1 MTNDRFDQKGA
12 SSPGDSENDIIAQLR
27 QLPDVDPLEGLTDR
41 IMNALPPRRRTRWR
55 SLLFRLSRPLTITF
69 TPLRWAPVGMVL
81 LVGLVIGISLGRMP
95 AEPESPPAQQ
105 LAQAEENAAVHFKL
119 GRLLLAGDQAREALA
134 HLKRAADVHPD
145 RALYHFWVGVN
156 YWRLGDADRERSYY
170 QQALKID
177 PDFLPAHVYLGHN
190 HLDRGDW
197 QAALSHYRRVLKDL
211 PHHPEALFNAAVA
224 LQHQGAPRLENDAW
238 IAFLDAHDR
247 GAKALQAVARL
258 NANGDFTFRNIQLGP
273 LEFVKRCITFSPE
286 GAFLE
291 DTARGTLAD
300 VGRVLANNR
309 RLELHVVAYVENDA
323 RLARLRARAVK
334 QHLAERFAGV
344 SPRRIKLSWFGVPE
358 KIQTGSRAHELGA
371 SVHLFAMTIEKS

>member
-1 MTNDRFDQKGA
+1 MTNDRYDRRGA
-12 SSPGDSENDIIAQLR
+12 SSPGGLENDIIAQLR
-27 QLPDVDPLEGLTDR
+27 RLSDVDPLDGLTDR
-41 IMNALPPRRRTRWR
+41 IMSALLSRRQPWWRT
-55 SLLFRLSRPLTITF
+55 LLFRLSRPRTISLN
-69 TPLRWAPVGMVL
+69 PLRWAPVGVAL
-81 LVGLVIGISLGRMP
+81 VVGLAIGIHLGRMP
-95 AEPESPPAQQ
+95 AEPESPPDQQ
-105 LAQAEENAAVHFKL
+105 RTQTEGNAAVHFQL
-119 GRLLLAGDQAREALA
+119 GRLLLAGGQAREALA
-134 HLKRAADVHPD
+134 HLKQAADVHPD
-145 RALYHFWVGVN
+145 RALYHFWVGVT
-156 YWRLGDADRERSYY
+156 YWRLGDAAQERSHY

-197 QAALSHYRRVLKDL
+197 QAALSQYRWVLQNV

-224 LQHQGAPRLENDAW
+224 LQHQGEPRLENDAW
-238 IAFLDAHDR
+238 IAYLDAHDR
-247 GAKALQAVARL
+247 GAKALRAVARL

-273 LEFVKRCITFSPE
+273 LEIVKRRITFSPE
-286 GAFLE
+286 GALLE
-291 DTARGTLAD
+291 DTARDTLVD

-334 QHLAERFAGV
+334 QHLAEHFAGV

-358 KIQTGSRAHELGA
+358 KIQTRSRAHELGA